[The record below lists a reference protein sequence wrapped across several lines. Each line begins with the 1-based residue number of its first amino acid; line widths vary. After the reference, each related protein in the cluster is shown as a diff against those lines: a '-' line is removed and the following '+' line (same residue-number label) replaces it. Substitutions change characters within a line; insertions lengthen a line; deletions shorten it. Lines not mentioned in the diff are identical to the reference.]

1 MATLFYH
8 KHNASMSLKK
18 SGFKVSQIL
27 TKNAEWQFFDKNRPE
42 GLLIT
47 SSDKA
52 LIVFSPLF
60 LIIIMPEVLE
70 SNKI

>member
-1 MATLFYH
+1 MQVCL
-8 KHNASMSLKK
+8 LKK
-18 SGFKVSQIL
+18 VDLRFHKFWQ
-27 TKNAEWQFFDKNRPE
+27 KNAEWQFFDKNRPE

-47 SSDKA
+47 SPDKA